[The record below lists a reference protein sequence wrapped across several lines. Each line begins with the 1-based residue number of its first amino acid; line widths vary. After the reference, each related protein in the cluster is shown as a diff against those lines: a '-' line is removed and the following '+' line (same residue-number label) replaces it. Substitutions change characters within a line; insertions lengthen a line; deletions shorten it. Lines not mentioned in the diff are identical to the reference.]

1 MSRETEK
8 IFKEFHKYM
17 EEHSDENRSE
27 EDLERLT
34 KEFMMHYNAN
44 SENAAKVAPETSD
57 DYLELAYDADN
68 VVDVLKYLK
77 KALALDPYNFDAE
90 AMLID
95 MKAKTG
101 TELVQKYAKAVQK
114 ATNHMKE
121 EGYFDDEYMGEF
133 WGVLETRS
141 YMRLRTTFLEA
152 LIQCGQ
158 IGQAQ
163 EECKELLRLCEGD
176 NLGMRY
182 RLMHIYAYFEDEE
195 AALAL
200 HKRFGSYNETE
211 MLLPLS
217 ILYYKKGN
225 YNKASR
231 YLRNLRS
238 ANKDLK
244 RFLQMIMRGTLD
256 EFERFKVEGGY
267 RPGTIEELVMEF
279 RDNLFLFTTT
289 DEYMEWAM
297 RQINK

>member
-1 MSRETEK
+1 
-8 IFKEFHKYM
+8 
-17 EEHSDENRSE
+17 
-27 EDLERLT
+27 
-34 KEFMMHYNAN
+34 
-44 SENAAKVAPETSD
+44 
-57 DYLELAYDADN
+57 
-68 VVDVLKYLK
+68 
-77 KALALDPYNFDAE
+77 
-90 AMLID
+90 
-95 MKAKTG
+95 
-101 TELVQKYAKAVQK
+101 
-114 ATNHMKE
+114 
-121 EGYFDDEYMGEF
+121 
-133 WGVLETRS
+133 
-141 YMRLRTTFLEA
+141 
-152 LIQCGQ
+152 
-158 IGQAQ
+158 
-163 EECKELLRLCEGD
+163 
-176 NLGMRY
+176 MRY

-200 HKRFGSYNETE
+200 HKRFGYYNETE

-256 EFERFKVEGGY
+256 EFEGFKVEGGY
-267 RPGTIEELVMEF
+267 SPGTIEELVMEF